1 MDAFVWDQHFVTG
14 LADVDEQH
22 HGLVDLFNELS
33 QTLFTHQGSAP
44 AVDADALLH
53 GVFGRLVRY
62 AQFHFAEEEGLM
74 HRLGMDPRHIQ
85 AHQER
90 HQEFVQQLHALWS
103 TRASMA
109 APGESFASF
118 LTGWLGLHILGIDQS
133 MARQMDAMA
142 QGASAQ
148 QAYERELAAHDNG
161 STQVLLKMIGK
172 LYQVLSAQNNALAE
186 ANQGLEARVARR
198 TRELAQANSDLQQ
211 ANVRL
216 EAFGR
221 TDGLLQIANRGY
233 FDDRLAHAGASAQRR
248 QQPLGLLM
256 IDVDEFKRYNDHF
269 GHQAGD
275 ACLQAVARAV
285 QGSLQRATDLLARY
299 GGEELAV
306 ILPDVGAPGAATVA
320 ARVVA
325 SVAALALPH
334 PASSAA
340 ACVTVSVGV
349 AARVPCMPLQGS
361 LAALVADADAAL
373 YRAKATGRNRCCLAV
388 AQK

>member
-14 LADVDEQH
+14 LTDVDEQH

-62 AQFHFAEEEGLM
+62 AEFHFAEEEGLM

-306 ILPDVGAPGAATVA
+306 ILPDVDAPGAATVA

>member
-172 LYQVLSAQNNALAE
+172 LYQVLSAQNNALAK

-306 ILPDVGAPGAATVA
+306 ILPDVDAPGAATVA

>member
-62 AQFHFAEEEGLM
+62 AEFHFAEEEGLM

-306 ILPDVGAPGAATVA
+306 ILPDVDAPGAATVA

>member
-62 AQFHFAEEEGLM
+62 AEFHFAEEEGLM

-118 LTGWLGLHILGIDQS
+118 LTGWLGPHILGIDQS

-306 ILPDVGAPGAATVA
+306 ILPDVDAPGAATVA

>member
-306 ILPDVGAPGAATVA
+306 ILPDVDAPGAATVA

>member
-33 QTLFTHQGSAP
+33 QTLFTSQGSAAP
-44 AVDADALLH
+44 VDADALLQ
-53 GVFGRLVRY
+53 GVFQRLVRY
-62 AQFHFAEEEGLM
+62 AQFHFADEENLM

-85 AHQER
+85 VHQER

-109 APGESFASF
+109 APAESFASF

-133 MARQMDAMA
+133 MSRQLAAME

-186 ANQGLEARVARR
+186 AN
-198 TRELAQANSDLQQ
+198 
-211 ANVRL
+211 VRL

-233 FDDRLAHAGASAQRR
+233 FDDRLAHAGASAHRHR
-248 QQPLGLLM
+248 QPLGLLM

-306 ILPDVGAPGAATVA
+306 ILPDVDAEGAATVA

-334 PASSAA
+334 PASGAA

-349 AARVPCMPLQGS
+349 AARVPSMPLQGS

-373 YRAKATGRNRCCLAV
+373 YRAKASGRNRSCLAV